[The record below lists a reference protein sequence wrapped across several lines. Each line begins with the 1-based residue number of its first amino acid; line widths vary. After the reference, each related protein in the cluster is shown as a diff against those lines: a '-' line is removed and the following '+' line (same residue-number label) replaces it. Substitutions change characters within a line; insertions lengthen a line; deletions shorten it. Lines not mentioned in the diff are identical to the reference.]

1 MALPMCQSEFGAG
14 TEYGC
19 LCTTSPLHLNAV
31 LIGSV
36 ALIISRIL
44 FLETLNPIDLIL
56 PHTSVCPKK
65 ADPVEADEDVL
76 STGYH

>member
-19 LCTTSPLHLNAV
+19 LCTTSPLHLNVV

-36 ALIISRIL
+36 ALIFSRIL
-44 FLETLNPIDLIL
+44 FLETLNPFF
-56 PHTSVCPKK
+56 PTQVSVLKK